1 MIIMA
6 CLTIFM
12 SGLIGLAGVI
22 RTAIEKKLS
31 TKEAIIHGVLQFIF
45 CGDIISSIMI
55 YRKLKISV

>member
-1 MIIMA
+1 
-6 CLTIFM
+6 M

-55 YRKLKISV
+55 